1 VTAEQ
6 YNALAC
12 NLNNGGFVTAGD
24 GSVTTNIVS
33 VGSFRPNAYGLYDML
48 GNVRELVREDGDTM
62 VSAAAWAAGGEN
74 VIGKISAMSDYD
86 TATVGGSF
94 SESGFGFS
102 TQQAHGPGSGTLNAG
117 FRICMQSDAD
127 GIALLAP
134 KAEQSR

>member
-12 NLNNGGFVTAGD
+12 NLNN
-24 GSVTTNIVS
+24 
-33 VGSFRPNAYGLYDML
+33 
-48 GNVRELVREDGDTM
+48 
-62 VSAAAWAAGGEN
+62 
-74 VIGKISAMSDYD
+74 
-86 TATVGGSF
+86 GGSF

-102 TQQAHGPGSGTLNAG
+102 TQQAHGPDSGTLNAG

>member
-1 VTAEQ
+1 
-6 YNALAC
+6 
-12 NLNNGGFVTAGD
+12 
-24 GSVTTNIVS
+24 
-33 VGSFRPNAYGLYDML
+33 ML

-74 VIGKISAMSDYD
+74 VIGKISAMGDYD

-134 KAEQSR
+134 KTEQSR